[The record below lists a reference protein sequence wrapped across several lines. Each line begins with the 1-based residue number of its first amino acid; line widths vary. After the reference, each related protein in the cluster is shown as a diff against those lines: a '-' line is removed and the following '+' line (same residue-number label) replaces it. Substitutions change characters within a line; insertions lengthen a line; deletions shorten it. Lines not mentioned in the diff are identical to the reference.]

1 MVRPALLLLS
11 LSLSVAGCF
20 GTDSIRSEPL
30 QKGEQRVF
38 RAPMPQVLPAVRRAL
53 DEVGVVAREETLGPV
68 TVLLLG
74 ERDVTAFSW
83 GENVRVVV
91 HGATPYET
99 EVSVLSKRRLATN
112 ITAKSTESF
121 AEDIFAHVERELGV
135 PPR

>member
-1 MVRPALLLLS
+1 MRRRTLLLLP
-11 LSLSVAGCF
+11 LSLPAAGCF

-38 RAPMPQVLPAVRRAL
+38 RAPMPLVLPAVRQAL
-53 DEVGVVAREETLGPV
+53 GEVGVAAHEETLGPV

-74 ERDVTAFSW
+74 ERDMTAFSW

-91 HGATPYET
+91 HGVTPHET
-99 EVSVLSKRRLATN
+99 EVFVLSQRRLATN
-112 ITAKSTESF
+112 ITAKSTASF